1 MSLTDAAQT
10 DSPPPAATPALA
22 ERRLFGL
29 PFAFASFLVVGATA
43 FIVNEIALFLVYD
56 AGILWFLPG
65 KDVEWNIAGIK
76 PEARLFIAS
85 VIAVEVAI
93 AWKFVLYE
101 HWTFA
106 DRPRRG
112 NIVWRFLQLNAASF
126 LATVVTIATINIL
139 TPLLGISP
147 YVSTPIGVL
156 VAFMI
161 NWMFSNHFIWRQH
174 EPSPL

>member
-1 MSLTDAAQT
+1 MSLADATQAESQAAQA
-10 DSPPPAATPALA
+10 PAVP

-29 PFAFASFLVVGATA
+29 PFTFASFLVVGASA
-43 FIVNEIALFLVYD
+43 FVVNEVALFLAYD
-56 AGILWFLPG
+56 SGILWFMPD
-65 KDVEWNIAGIK
+65 KDAEWNIAGLK

-93 AWKFVLYE
+93 AWKFFLYE

-112 NIVWRFLQLNAASF
+112 NIVWRFLQLNATSF
-126 LATVVTIATINIL
+126 VATVVTVATVNIL

-156 VAFMI
+156 AAFTL
-161 NWMFSNHFIWRQH
+161 NWVFSNHFIWREH
-174 EPSPL
+174 PTEAA